1 MNRNI
6 LLKNTNLRRNSLS
19 VVWNTN
25 LLLKGVSYD
34 RIDEVLAPY
43 AELSYKKHLANAIED
58 EVKDPK
64 ATAKKRTIKEIKSA
78 MQSLEY
84 EINTLFSTQG
94 QTPFTTLGFGLGT
107 SWYEREIQIGIL
119 EQRIAGLGKDH
130 RTAIFPKLLFAI
142 KPGLNMHKSDPNYD
156 IKQLALKSVV
166 KRMSPEIL
174 NYDNVVN
181 ITGSFK
187 ASMGCRSF
195 LGALE
200 DEDLK
205 ALGEKE
211 DFSSGRLNMGK
222 LMPLN

>member
-6 LLKNTNLRRNSLS
+6 LLKNTNLRRNSLR

-58 EVKDPK
+58 EVKNPE

-107 SWYEREIQIGIL
+107 SWYKREIQIGVISLRSRRSQIL
-119 EQRIAGLGKDH
+119 
-130 RTAIFPKLLFAI
+130 
-142 KPGLNMHKSDPNYD
+142 
-156 IKQLALKSVV
+156 
-166 KRMSPEIL
+166 
-174 NYDNVVN
+174 
-181 ITGSFK
+181 
-187 ASMGCRSF
+187 C
-195 LGALE
+195 
-200 DEDLK
+200 
-205 ALGEKE
+205 
-211 DFSSGRLNMGK
+211 
-222 LMPLN
+222 